1 MYQIEKI
8 NDTCFYIK
16 ATGTFPPPVAERFIK
31 EFEGLT
37 KEIHDNLSIIVDV
50 TDAILLSIDSI
61 EIILEFLKRNN
72 EKLFRSAF
80 VIAKNPPLGV
90 EFKYLLEHAESSK
103 RKIVSNL
110 EDAKEWIGI
119 GDVIFKKD

>member
-8 NDTCFYIK
+8 GDDCFYVK
-16 ATGTFPPPVAERFIK
+16 AIGTFPLPVAERFVI
-31 EFEGLT
+31 EFEDLT
-37 KEIHDNLSIIVDV
+37 KDIHENLNVIID
-50 TDAILLSIDSI
+50 
-61 EIILEFLKRNN
+61 
-72 EKLFRSAF
+72 
-80 VIAKNPPLGV
+80 
-90 EFKYLLEHAESSK
+90 LLEHAESSK